1 MAEEARTHEHSSP
14 IKTPKQ
20 LIIAVVAAFAVPVT
34 IIVMLASYITG
45 GIQVAPEAP
54 ERVVERIKPVGEVV
68 VATGM
73 PVPAVEQRTGEQNMF
88 RAGGA
93 EAAAT
98 QAAPAAAAAPASGE
112 KVFATACS
120 ACHTPG
126 VAGAPKLGDK
136 AAWAARIAGGKDTL
150 YTSALKGKGAM
161 PAKGGNAGLSDADVK
176 AAVDYM
182 VGRAK

>member
-1 MAEEARTHEHSSP
+1 MAEEARIHEHSSP

-34 IIVMLASYITG
+34 IIIMLASYITG
-45 GIQVAPEAP
+45 GIKVVPETP

-88 RAGGA
+88 KAGGA

-98 QAAPAAAAAPASGE
+98 KAAPAAAPASGE

-136 AAWAARIAGGKDTL
+136 AAWAARIAGGKDAL

-161 PAKGGNAGLSDADVK
+161 PAKGGNAGLSDTDVK

-182 VGRAK
+182 VGKSK